1 MNRLTNLAKITLTIA
16 VTILANIA
24 VIRERGKWV
33 PGGNVLVPVGCV
45 LLFWLLPK
53 ILSEK

>member
-16 VTILANIA
+16 VTVLANIA
-24 VIRERGKWV
+24 VISERGKWV
-33 PGGNVLVPVGCV
+33 PGGNLLVPIGCI

-53 ILSEK
+53 ILNNK